1 MFLIVAIVLLA
12 GCNHV
17 DSSALQA
24 LIDKGVATCTN
35 SKDSKDCISIQ
46 NEIKNYNPTDEDLR
60 VLKYECDQKEKRIAC
75 SYVAFFSRELN
86 LNEQAISYARKACVM
101 GDINACKTG
110 FYLTTDIEEKL
121 GFMDSSC
128 RLGDTDSCSEK
139 ITLFIRAKRYKE
151 AELLAISLC
160 NKENAVDC
168 YNLACLKSILGE
180 TRESSKFLLKAIS
193 LGFKDYNYIKNDI
206 DLENLRKSLYWKN
219 VRKEFK

>member
-1 MFLIVAIVLLA
+1 MFLIIAIMLLT
-12 GCNHV
+12 GCNHA
-17 DSSALQA
+17 DSSALQV
-24 LIDKGVATCTN
+24 LIDKGVTICTN

-86 LNEQAISYARKACVM
+86 LNEQAINYARKACVM

-110 FYLTTDIEEKL
+110 FHLTTDIEEKL

-128 RLGDTDSCSEK
+128 ILGDSGSCSEK
-139 ITLFIRAKRYKE
+139 VNLLIGAKRYQE
-151 AELLAISLC
+151 AEFLAISLC
-160 NKENAVDC
+160 NKENAIDC

-193 LGFKDYNYIKNDI
+193 LGFKDYNHMKNDS
-206 DLENLRKSLYWKN
+206 DLGNLRKSLYWKKVKTN
-219 VRKEFK
+219 FK